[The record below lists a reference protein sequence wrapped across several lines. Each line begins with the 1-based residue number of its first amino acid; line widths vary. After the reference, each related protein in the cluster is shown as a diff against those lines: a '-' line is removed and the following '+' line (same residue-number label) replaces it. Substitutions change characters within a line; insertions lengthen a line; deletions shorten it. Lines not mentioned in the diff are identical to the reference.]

1 MHYVFQF
8 GVVWDNWQT
17 LAEGAFDTLW
27 MSAAAFALGMAVAIL
42 VLLARG
48 SRWRLLRAAVQGY
61 IEIIRNTPL
70 LVQLF
75 ILYFSLPQPGIRMD
89 ADEAAVLGLAL
100 NFGGYAA
107 EILRSGIEAV
117 PHGQIEAATALGLG
131 KLRIFRH
138 VVLFQAIRV
147 SYPGLASQFILIL
160 LGSSVVS
167 AISAEELTSVVNS
180 LQSTTF
186 RSFEFYFA
194 ATLIYLAMAVAAR
207 LLLDAVYWAGFSRG
221 RPALGGR
228 A

>member
-8 GVVWDNWQT
+8 GVVRDNWQV
-17 LAEGAFDTLW
+17 LADGAFATLW
-27 MSAAAFALGMAVAIL
+27 MSVAAFVLGLAFALLCVFAQTSRVRALRGAV
-42 VLLARG
+42 
-48 SRWRLLRAAVQGY
+48 RAYV
-61 IEIIRNTPL
+61 EVIRNTPL

-75 ILYFSLPQPGIRMD
+75 IVYFSLPSIGIRMD

-100 NFGGYAA
+100 NFGGYAT

-117 PHGQIEAATALGLG
+117 PRGQIEAATALGLRP
-131 KLRIFRH
+131 LRIFRH
-138 VVLFQAIRV
+138 IVLFPAIRV
-147 SYPGLASQFILIL
+147 SYPSLASQFILIL

-167 AISAEELTSVVNS
+167 AISAEELTSMVNS

-194 ATLIYLAMAVAAR
+194 ALFIYLAMAAAAR
-207 LLLDAVYWAGFSRG
+207 LVLDGVYWAGFVRG
-221 RPALGGR
+221 RPPLGAR

>member
-27 MSAAAFALGMAVAIL
+27 MSAAAFALGMVVAIL
-42 VLLARG
+42 CLLARG

-75 ILYFSLPQPGIRMD
+75 ILYFSLPQLGIRMD

-167 AISAEELTSVVNS
+167 AISAEELTSIVNS